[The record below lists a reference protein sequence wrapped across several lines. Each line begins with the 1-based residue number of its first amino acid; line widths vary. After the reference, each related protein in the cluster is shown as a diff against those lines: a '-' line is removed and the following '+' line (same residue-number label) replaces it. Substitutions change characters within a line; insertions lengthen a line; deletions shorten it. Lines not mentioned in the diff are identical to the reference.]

1 MPSRAPTDAPM
12 RRRSEHGQRSRSA
25 VLILLA
31 PVFLVALPALFI
43 GLGTRVDQ
51 QMGLPPAP
59 PPPANLIVGMPLIL
73 AGGLLGLWSNY
84 RLFTTGRG
92 TPLPLI
98 PTQELII
105 EPPYTRCRNPMA
117 LGAISMYLGVAIL
130 VRSLGAIL
138 VVLLCAA
145 ALLTYIRFIEEREL
159 AAGFGPEYLD
169 YRRRTPFLFPRLR
182 TLRRGRRGN
191 RDHVAA

>member
-1 MPSRAPTDAPM
+1 M

-51 QMGLPPAP
+51 QMGRSPVP
-59 PPPANLIVGMPLIL
+59 PPPANFIVGIPLIL
-73 AGGLLGLWSNY
+73 AGGALGLWSNH
-84 RLFTTGRG
+84 RIFTTGRG
-92 TPLPLI
+92 TPLPLM

-105 EPPYTRCRNPMA
+105 EPPYTFTRNPMA
-117 LGAISMYLGVAIL
+117 LGAISLYLGFALL
-130 VRSLGAIL
+130 VRSLGTVL

-169 YRRRTPFLFPRLR
+169 FRRRTPFLFPRMA
-182 TLRRGRRGN
+182 TLRRGWRGN
-191 RDHVAA
+191 RAQ